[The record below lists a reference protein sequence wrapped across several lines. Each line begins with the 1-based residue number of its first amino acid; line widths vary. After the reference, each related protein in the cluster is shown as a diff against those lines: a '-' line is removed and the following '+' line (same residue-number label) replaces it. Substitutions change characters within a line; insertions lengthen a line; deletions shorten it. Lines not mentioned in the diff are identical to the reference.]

1 MKTKHIFSL
10 AALALTMVACS
21 SDDTT
26 QSQPSLSGQK
36 IPFSAVINTDVAG
49 TRALTEAED
58 GKSITAE
65 WKADE
70 QVALIHGKTVE
81 ILGVESVDATSGSA
95 TIKGYLTTAP
105 TDGEA
110 VHVVYVG
117 ETNSVMADLKEKL
130 EALGTDI
137 TKDNITAQASASIG
151 SAQDGTLEAISQKL
165 DYRYAEANFAV
176 SEGVATF
183 ASSPK
188 LVSQFS
194 IWKLKLSDG
203 TNDLKASKLVMK
215 KGTTAHVTIDLGTSS
230 TKSEFY
236 MAFIPEGN
244 SYTFEATVGESTY
257 TCTPT
262 ISTAPA
268 SGKFYSSTLTM
279 ASATANTYR
288 VYTSGTAYD
297 DVAIPTDATTVTSS
311 TTTWAAGTYVVSS
324 DVTIASDVTLT
335 GDVDLILS
343 DGASLTMTGR
353 HIYGGAN
360 YEYAGT
366 YVLNIYGQTEGTG
379 KLTINDSEISGNP
392 LVVKNLSIHGGEV
405 NVTGGEDSQGIET
418 FGSLTIYNGTVK
430 TSGKYNGFMVCNNDM
445 EVYGGNITATS
456 TNGSALSVYDG
467 NLTIAGGSLTAK
479 CTGQTNGCGID
490 VSDGTG
496 AGTATITISGGTVVA
511 NGGTGD
517 SGGYGIKLT
526 GSLAVSGGAVTA
538 TSGPGGMAA
547 ISVNKITISGTAD
560 VTAIGGSNG
569 EGILANSLGEN
580 PNYTLGEII
589 VNGGK
594 LKATGSEQS
603 YGLEGRIITVTGGE
617 VTATGGENGAG
628 IDGSITLGDGINLYA
643 GTAPNPSSDPE
654 EGPQTIDPA
663 PDARYVIIK

>member
-36 IPFSAVINTDVAG
+36 IPFSAVINTDAAG

-335 GDVDLILS
+335 GDVNLILS
-343 DGASLTMTGR
+343 DGAELTVNGC
-353 HIYGGAN
+353 IFGGAD
-360 YEYAGT
+360 YDHGFVYK
-366 YVLNIYGQTEGTG
+366 LNIYGQSSGTG
-379 KLTINDSEISGNP
+379 KLTIDYSGSHSLGVVTASELN
-392 LVVKNLSIHGGEV
+392 IHGGEITV
-405 NVTGGEDSQGIET
+405 KGSAVMQGLEPADLNV
-418 FGSLTIYNGTVK
+418 YNGTVNA
-430 TSGKYNGFMVCNNDM
+430 TGKANGIIAMGNTHI
-445 EVYGGNITATS
+445 YGGTVIANSTTNYGAALLSGNDGKTMTISGGVVKATNS
-456 TNGSALSVYDG
+456 GGSAGIETTSNNNLVITGGTVIAQGG
-467 NLTIAGGSLTAK
+467 N
-479 CTGQTNGCGID
+479 QMEGIN
-490 VSDGTG
+490 SYG
-496 AGTATITISGGTVVA
+496 TITISGGTVTA
-511 NGGTGD
+511 
-517 SGGYGIKLT
+517 K
-526 GSLAVSGGAVTA
+526 GGA
-538 TSGPGGMAA
+538 GGGIGLEGKA
-547 ISVNKITISGTAD
+547 TISGGT
-560 VTAIGGSNG
+560 VEAIGGDGVADGNKNG
-569 EGILANSLGEN
+569 ASGFDG
-580 PNYTLGEII
+580 TL
-589 VNGGK
+589 
-594 LKATGSEQS
+594 
-603 YGLEGRIITVTGGE
+603 TVTGGTL
-617 VTATGGENGAG
+617 TATGGAG
-628 IDGSITLGDGINLYA
+628 YGDGSDGLGLSGNVTLGSGISLFA
-643 GTAPNPSSDPE
+643 GTSPSPTESVETGPKSDVLPPE
-654 EGPQTIDPA
+654 V
-663 PDARYVIIK
+663 RYLIIKPAE